1 MTILLYNKKTC
12 STLTIAGISYFYYTT
27 HKPDVSIDYAPTKD
41 DGYPCWI
48 CEHRASVTGESATY
62 TIAFPEEIYD
72 ILTINKAD
80 DLFAVPNRYIEI
92 DDNGIRLS
100 SDIRTEATP

>member
-1 MTILLYNKKTC
+1 MTILLYNKRTC

-48 CEHRASVTGESATY
+48 CERHGAITGENFTY
-62 TIAFPEEIYD
+62 TIAFPEGMYD
-72 ILTINKAD
+72 ILTINQND
-80 DLFAVPNRYIEI
+80 DLFAVPNRYIEMS
-92 DDNGIRLS
+92 DNGIRLS
-100 SDIRTEATP
+100 DDIRTEAAP